1 MNNTLLMILLCTIA
15 PVSTLVLGYVIG
27 NNQRLVRQAIE
38 SIQFWIKEREAED
51 AEEDESAV
59 VETSPNLIRER
70 ERQGELDTEESQI
83 VTVKSPAQVRADKD
97 RQLQKDIDRETGMGT
112 RP

>member
-27 NNQRLVRQAIE
+27 NNQRLVHQAIE

-70 ERQGELDTEESQI
+70 ERQGELDTEDSQI